1 MKKFTVLQLLRCLIG
16 GILLLFLG
24 SFIYMQIVN
33 DRAKRMV
40 KLADVQQQQ
49 LIDYQRQR
57 LNRYLEFKVEPRQSN
72 ACAGRFYCIEQAC
85 RTH

>member
-16 GILLLFLG
+16 SILLLFLG
-24 SFIYMQIVN
+24 SFVYMQIVN

-57 LNRYLEFKVEPRQSN
+57 LNRYLEFKVEPLQSN
-72 ACAGRFYCIEQAC
+72 ACAGRFYCVEQAC
-85 RTH
+85 RAH